1 MPPAENLISFSGK
14 LRSGSSVSQERA
26 SDSRALDTHLKTP
39 LKQLAVQCDP
49 QQRRFRL
56 NGSGIK
62 TDRKPGEAAYM
73 GVIHGARAPTERRAR
88 PPM

>member
-1 MPPAENLISFSGK
+1 MPPVENLISFSGK

-39 LKQLAVQCDP
+39 LKQLAAQCDP

-56 NGSGIK
+56 TGSGIK
-62 TDRKPGEAAYM
+62 TGRKPGEAGYR
-73 GVIHGARAPTERRAR
+73 GVFHGARAPTERRPR
-88 PPM
+88 PSM